1 MKKVKLTS
9 YNTQKTSR
17 VLMRYQR
24 LLNRKELWMSETD
37 SIKRKELFN
46 QYYIECN
53 KVALIKSIITSEY
66 FIDKMSDFVGFD
78 NKTLSKYEIVKTF
91 NDDDFIKFLVSV
103 SYTTR
108 IIKGFDKMNY
118 DVKNQLYI
126 YIKFFSK
133 LTIEDE

>member
-1 MKKVKLTS
+1 MKKVKLTN
-9 YNTQKTSR
+9 YNTQKTNR

-66 FIDKMSDFVGFD
+66 FIDKMSEFVGFD

>member
-9 YNTQKTSR
+9 YNTQKTNR

-66 FIDKMSDFVGFD
+66 FIDKMSEFVGFD